1 MAQPVWVTPA
11 GSLGTVAEGVF
22 FQVPLIA
29 VEPEVG
35 AEVYY
40 QVIAGQL
47 PAGVQCAANGTI
59 TGIPQAIVAVQ
70 GVPDQVS
77 SDVTS
82 KFAIRAYTERE
93 VGGVRVINR
102 LADRTFTLTVT
113 GQNAPEFVTP
123 AGSLGTFYDYTVVKD
138 LRVKISDPDPDDNV
152 VVTVAAG
159 SLPPG
164 LTMNA
169 QGVISGFTQSS
180 IPNAEQPGFS
190 RTGQGFD
197 QFLFDF
203 GVNSVNRN
211 YEFVLRV
218 TDGKASNLRSYSIF
232 IINRSTLTADNID
245 FTADNTFITADVSPM
260 GPPVLL
266 TPEGSIG
273 RVRGD
278 NFYAF
283 KFDAYD
289 YTGSEVRYDINLGE
303 GIGFSPATV
312 NFARGSFDRE
322 GFDQQAFVL
331 PPGLA
336 LDPVTGWLWGYIPDV
351 GLTEYTYDFAVQVS
365 NAGHPNDPDFI
376 SKYYYYSITIVGAVD
391 TDITWIT
398 PSYLG
403 PIATGSIST
412 LSVQARVVTGAQ
424 LQYRLKPGSASSLP
438 QGLTLLPSGNI
449 VGRVS
454 FNTFALDGNT
464 TRFDMSVQDVLL
476 TGAKT
481 QTTFD
486 RTFKFVVEAF
496 NNTRQ
501 IDVYKEFSLTID
513 RVYDQPYENL
523 YIQAMPSESSRNL
536 VNSLL
541 QTQNIIPND
550 LLYRADDMYFGRA
563 TRVVYDHAFG
573 LASATLNQYVRSL
586 QQNHY
591 WKNLVLGEIETA
603 QALDDLGNVMYEVV
617 YSRIVD
623 NLVNDAGES
632 VSREVVLP
640 YSVTYGEETNGIVYP
655 NSLINMRNRVI
666 DTVGQISNVLPRW
679 MLSKQTNGRVLGFVP
694 AWVIAY
700 TIPGASRQIAYNIQ
714 QQFGSQL
721 NRVDFEVDRYELDR
735 LLSVHW
741 NSVEQTWEPVPATT
755 TFDNVPGPA
764 TVIDGNSMK
773 FIAPVDMPVTADTR
787 TDFDKYLVFPKRTIL
802 G

>member
-22 FQVPLIA
+22 FRVPLIA

-47 PAGVQCAANGTI
+47 PAGVQCAPNGTI
-59 TGIPQAIVAVQ
+59 TGIPRAVVNIQ

-77 SDVTS
+77 RDVTS
-82 KFAIRAYTERE
+82 KFAVRAYTEQE
-93 VGGVRVINR
+93 VGGIRVINR
-102 LADRTFTLTVT
+102 LADRTFTLTVS
-113 GQNAPEFVTP
+113 GEDAPEFVTP
-123 AGSLGTFYDYTVVKD
+123 AGSLGTFYDCTVVEGIQ
-138 LRVKISDPDPDDNV
+138 VEISDTDPGDSVAV
-152 VVTVAAG
+152 VVAAG

-164 LTMNA
+164 LTMTA
-169 QGVISGFTQSS
+169 LGLISGFTES
-180 IPNAEQPGFS
+180 IVPNAEQPGFS
-190 RTGQGFD
+190 REGQGFD
-197 QFLFDF
+197 QFAFDF
-203 GVNSVNRN
+203 GANNVNRT

-218 TDGKASNLRSYSIF
+218 TDGKASNLRSYSIT
-232 IINRSTLTADNID
+232 ILNRASLTADTIE
-245 FTADNTFITADVSPM
+245 FTSDNTFITADGSPVV
-260 GPPVLL
+260 PPILL
-266 TPEGSIG
+266 TPQGSIG
-273 RVRGD
+273 RVRSD

-289 YTGSEVRYDINLGE
+289 CAGADIQYHINLGE

-312 NFARGSFDRE
+312 NFAPGSFDRE
-322 GFDQQAFVL
+322 GFDQQAFIL
-331 PPGLA
+331 PPGLS
-336 LDPVTGWLWGYIPDV
+336 LDTGTGWLWGYIPDS
-351 GLTEYTYDFAVQVS
+351 GLTEYTYEFAVQVS
-365 NAGHPNDPDFI
+365 QADAPDII
-376 SKYYYYSITIVGAVD
+376 SNYYYYSITIVGAVD
-391 TDITWIT
+391 TQVTWIT
-398 PSYLG
+398 PAHIGY
-403 PIATGSIST
+403 IATGSVST
-412 LSVQARVVTGAQ
+412 LSIQAQVATGAQ
-424 LQYRLKPGSASSLP
+424 LQYRLKPGSASALP

-449 VGRVS
+449 SGRVS
-454 FNTFALDGNT
+454 FNTFALDGNST
-464 TRFDMSVQDVLL
+464 TFDVSVQDVLL
-476 TGAKT
+476 TGVNT

-496 NNTRQ
+496 SSISQ
-501 IDVYKEFSLTID
+501 IDVFKEFSLTID

-523 YIQAMPSESSRNL
+523 YIQAMPPESSRNL
-536 VNSLL
+536 VNSLI
-541 QTQNIIPND
+541 QNQNIIPD
-550 LLYRADDMYFGRA
+550 ALLYRADDMYFGRA

-573 LASATLNQYVRSL
+573 LTSATLTQYVDSL

-591 WKNLVLGEIETA
+591 WKNLVLGEIKTA
-603 QALDDLGNVMYEVV
+603 QALDDAGNVMYEVV
-617 YSRIVD
+617 YSRVVD
-623 NLVNDAGES
+623 NLVNDQGQS
-632 VSREVVLP
+632 VNREVVLP
-640 YSVTYGEETNGIVYP
+640 YSVAYGETTNGIVYP

-741 NSVEQTWEPVPATT
+741 NSQTESWEPAPAAT
-755 TFDNVPGPA
+755 TFDISPGPT
-764 TVIDGNSMK
+764 TVFDGNSVR
-773 FIAPVDMPVTADTR
+773 FIAPVDMPVTESTR
-787 TDFDKYLVFPKRTIL
+787 NDFDKYLVFPKTTIL